1 MERHIWMDSKTFIFT
16 HSFKQGYYN
25 QKLHGFANKRDAVVL
40 KKSEIKRLWSIVA
53 AAIKR

>member
-1 MERHIWMDSKTFIFT
+1 MGRHMWMDFKTFIFT
-16 HSFKQGYYN
+16 HSFKQEYYN